1 MFKKANKEPAS
12 EVGMADKKGIHP
24 SIISRG
30 LTITGDLVSDGEIQV
45 DGCVQGDI
53 QCASLIIGLSGEV
66 MGEVRAA
73 SLRLHGQ
80 LTGQVNAE
88 SVFLASTARMIGDV
102 YHQSLA
108 IEPGAFLQGM
118 CRRSDE
124 ESVVAPPA
132 IAAPVV
138 LPIEESATDEAAA
151 AKEDTSSMPVQGQPV
166 RGLVG
171 VAS

>member
-1 MFKKANKEPAS
+1 
-12 EVGMADKKGIHP
+12 MADKKVLHP

-30 LTITGDLVSDGEIQV
+30 LVVTGDMVSDGEIQV
-45 DGCVQGDI
+45 DGRVQGDV
-53 QCASLIIGLSGEV
+53 QCASLVIGITGEV
-66 MGEVRAA
+66 MGEVRTA

-88 SVFLASTARMIGDV
+88 SVFLAATARMVGDV

-118 CRRSDE
+118 CRRNDE
-124 ESVVAPPA
+124 EAKPQA
-132 IAAPVV
+132 IAAPVEV
-138 LPIEESATDEAAA
+138 PAAAEAAETPPLVA
-151 AKEDTSSMPVQGQPV
+151 GKPI
-166 RGLVG
+166 RGLMG

>member
-1 MFKKANKEPAS
+1 
-12 EVGMADKKGIHP
+12 MAEKKGLP

-30 LTITGDLVSDGEIQV
+30 LTITGDLASDGEVQV
-45 DGCVQGDI
+45 DGRVEGDI
-53 QCASLIIGLSGEV
+53 ACVSLVVGLGGEV
-66 MGEVRAA
+66 VGEVRAK

-80 LTGQVNAE
+80 LTGQVLADN
-88 SVFLASTARMIGDV
+88 VFLAATARMVGDV

-118 CRRSDE
+118 CRRNDE
-124 ESVVAPPA
+124 VAEAPVAAIPAAAPAEPPA
-132 IAAPVV
+132 P
-138 LPIEESATDEAAA
+138 SN
-151 AKEDTSSMPVQGQPV
+151 DTGVTETPRMIQGKPV

>member
-1 MFKKANKEPAS
+1 
-12 EVGMADKKGIHP
+12 MADKKVIHP

-30 LTITGDLVSDGEIQV
+30 LTITGDLVSDGEVQV

-53 QCASLIIGLSGEV
+53 RCASLVVGLSGEV
-66 MGEVRAA
+66 MGEVRTA

-80 LTGQVNAE
+80 LTGQVHAE

-124 ESVVAPPA
+124 EQALVPPA
-132 IAAPVV
+132 IAAPVA
-138 LPIEESATDEAAA
+138 LPTEEAAEA
-151 AKEDTSSMPVQGQPV
+151 VSTEEVSPRAMPGKPV